1 MIRRTLI
8 ALTGA
13 TALAL
18 FPVAVVWAIDGD
30 NTAGALALLASST
43 LAFVATALQD

>member
-8 ALTGA
+8 ALIGTV
-13 TALAL
+13 ALCL

-30 NTAGALALLASST
+30 NTAAAVALLASST
-43 LAFVATALQD
+43 LAFVATALGD

>member
-13 TALAL
+13 SALCL
-18 FPVAVVWAIDGD
+18 FPVAVVWALDGD
-30 NTAGALALLASST
+30 NTAAAVALLTASALAL
-43 LAFVATALQD
+43 VATALQD